1 MENGVLIALYAVVQM
16 ELLMIPM
23 GISNVI
29 SASYPVTANCLI
41 NSCYV
46 EMIGGGSVRKT
57 VFWKFSKDF
66 CMRMEILKLS
76 TLLEIPAYAAG
87 ALVALLYGWGT
98 GNADDN
104 GSINDFTEKA
114 IEDACMWDGKRGAL
128 VTALHAA
135 GILSGD
141 KENRADE
148 NPLCIESWN
157 MVAEEILRSRCAS
170 RKRQQEY
177 RERNKEYVGNAL
189 AEDRE
194 SPSNVTDNVTRDGMS
209 YEADNV
215 TRPKNKELRTKNIE
229 SRTSSAADS
238 STTRTRFSPPCIDEI
253 DEYMRQRAKEK
264 NMCINAHLEAERF
277 ADYYSANGW
286 KVGKNPMKD
295 WKAAVRNWL
304 SRNSVRPANGQ
315 TTHLQQ
321 RTIADIDDLKTLY
334 G

>member
-41 NSCYV
+41 NSCYAG
-46 EMIGGGSVRKT
+46 MIGGGSVRKT

-148 NPLCIESWN
+148 NPPCIEAWN
-157 MVAEEILRSRCAS
+157 IVAEEILRSRCAS

-194 SPSNVTDNVTRDGMS
+194 SPSNVTRDGMS
-209 YEADNV
+209 
-215 TRPKNKELRTKNIE
+215 
-229 SRTSSAADS
+229 
-238 STTRTRFSPPCIDEI
+238 
-253 DEYMRQRAKEK
+253 
-264 NMCINAHLEAERF
+264 
-277 ADYYSANGW
+277 
-286 KVGKNPMKD
+286 
-295 WKAAVRNWL
+295 
-304 SRNSVRPANGQ
+304 
-315 TTHLQQ
+315 
-321 RTIADIDDLKTLY
+321 
-334 G
+334 